1 MEKQE
6 LIDQLLLLPSN
17 ELEELLLKVINIKE
31 LPIGYAPGDHGWEK
45 STDTKY
51 VVTVLDLGSNPV
63 KVKLYI
69 KKLQM
74 LSVSNSNRIGTPYEL
89 IDTYME
95 CFAEQY
101 KKELGELG
109 ASVQIT
115 KREVPCW

>member
-6 LIDQLLLLPSN
+6 LIDHLLLLPSN
-17 ELEELLLKVINIKE
+17 ELEELLLKVIEIKDI
-31 LPIGYAPGDHGWEK
+31 PIGYAPGDHGWKE

-51 VVTVLDLGSNPV
+51 VVTVLDLGPNPV

-69 KKLQM
+69 KKFQM
-74 LSVSNSNRIGTPYEL
+74 LSVSDSNRIGTPYVL

-101 KKELGELG
+101 KTELEELG

-115 KREVPCW
+115 KIEVPNW